1 MCDNPVFRNP
11 AGFMDIVKLGKKGQ
25 LSLPAAVLRKMGIQG
40 AATLLVEAT
49 DDGAVI
55 LRPAAV
61 YPVEVYTEER
71 LKEFEE
77 SNRQSASEAARVSKA
92 LAPAKR

>member
-1 MCDNPVFRNP
+1 
-11 AGFMDIVKLGKKGQ
+11 MDLIKLGKKGQ
-25 LSLPAAVLRKMGIQG
+25 LSLPAAMLRKMGIQG

-61 YPVEVYTEER
+61 YPVEVYTEAR
-71 LKEFEE
+71 LKEFEAA
-77 SNRQSASEAARVSKA
+77 NRHTAAEAARVRKA
-92 LAPAKR
+92 LARRKR